1 MAQNNK
7 DSGFNPNQ
15 KLKKYKVLILS
26 LLLSSKKYTMCH
38 NVGPIII
45 DKNLHEFG
53 QLASTNGGPLSCL
66 AQIPYSA
73 EKNARAWPHSN
84 PSLDTYLRKT

>member
-26 LLLSSKKYTMCH
+26 LLLSSKNIQCVIMSA
-38 NVGPIII
+38 
-45 DKNLHEFG
+45 
-53 QLASTNGGPLSCL
+53 QL
-66 AQIPYSA
+66 
-73 EKNARAWPHSN
+73 
-84 PSLDTYLRKT
+84 